1 MERDKKL
8 KILYKKE
15 RTGFIL
21 KNLTHLYSLFSES
34 GKVTMKRATDKN
46 VLYRVDTTFYGN
58 YSLEKGTFKFQIT
71 GYLNRR
77 NPFISFKDE
86 RPFSREIMRDFSQYS
101 LSFSTL
107 IVYPLLNG
115 DLIKKFI
122 HYYHLRVK

>member
-34 GKVTMKRATDKN
+34 GKVTMKKATDKN
-46 VLYRVDTTFYGN
+46 VLYE
-58 YSLEKGTFKFQIT
+58 SL
-71 GYLNRR
+71 
-77 NPFISFKDE
+77 PH
-86 RPFSREIMRDFSQYS
+86 FSQEIKRYFSQYS